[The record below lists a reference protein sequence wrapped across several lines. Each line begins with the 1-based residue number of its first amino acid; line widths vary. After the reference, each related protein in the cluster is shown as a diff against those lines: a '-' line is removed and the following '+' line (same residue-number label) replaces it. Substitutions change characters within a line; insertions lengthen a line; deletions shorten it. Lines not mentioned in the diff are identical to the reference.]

1 MIPSRKFEITYL
13 AKMDDTRFYSYLER
27 KRNGED
33 FSTIRAE
40 LKSEGYSESEI
51 SKVIKEIDE
60 ELLLSPKFQRKKIHP
75 KTIVGIGMGLVSAL
89 ALLFGFHSVWVL
101 AFFLGGL
108 ALIAVRTKPRNKS
121 KIKSKWER
129 H

>member
-1 MIPSRKFEITYL
+1 MYL
-13 AKMDDTRFYSYLER
+13 ADMEDNVFYSYLER
-27 KRNGED
+27 KRKGED

-40 LKSEGYSESEI
+40 LKNEGYSEDEI

-60 ELLLSPKFQRKKIHP
+60 ELLLSPKFQKKKIHP
-75 KTIVGIGMGLVSAL
+75 KTIVGVGLGLLSAL
-89 ALLFGFHSVWVL
+89 ALLFGFHTAWVL
-101 AFFLGGL
+101 AFFLAGL
-108 ALIAVRTKPRNKS
+108 MLIAVRMKPRNNP